1 MADFSKYTDMPLA
14 AAAAEFAMEEYDPEN
29 PVMPEC
35 PFVTSF
41 FQEGSFCDECYAK
54 AYEAERL
61 IDEVCSGAKKLNP
74 PWRMSMLSE
83 GVSEPLMQMAEYI
96 AMKMFEAGWK
106 AAKAEK

>member
-1 MADFSKYTDMPLA
+1 MADFSKYTDLPLA

-41 FQEGSFCDECYAK
+41 FQEGSFCDECYTK
-54 AYEAERL
+54 AYEARKQL
-61 IDEVCSGAKKLNP
+61 LDL
-74 PWRMSMLSE
+74 LS
-83 GVSEPLMQMAEYI
+83 VVNSEILSAQTENQLDRTIQPFMEMAEYI

>member
-14 AAAAEFAMEEYDPEN
+14 ANAADFAMEEYDPEN
-29 PVMPEC
+29 PVTPEC

-41 FQEGSFCDECYAK
+41 FQEGSFCDECYSR
-54 AYEAERL
+54 AYEARKQLLDFQLDRTIQPFME
-61 IDEVCSGAKKLNP
+61 
-74 PWRMSMLSE
+74 
-83 GVSEPLMQMAEYI
+83 MAEYM